1 MTSSTTPSGE
11 PSPAAEPAVAPVVDP
26 VVDAAAER
34 PALPGTGP
42 VLILA
47 AMDEEA
53 SPLVERMLSPRRADL
68 PLSAPAHAW
77 AGSLGELDAVVAT
90 SGIGISAA
98 TAAATWGILTQHP
111 RLVISAGSAGGLASG
126 IGVGTLVIGES
137 FTYSIADATAFGYAP
152 GQVPGGPERFRTDPR
167 LVELAARAAED
178 AATAHGVRRGLM
190 LSGDAFVT
198 AEIAAPMRERFPGAL
213 SADMESTAI
222 AQTCSSLGV
231 PFLAMRAI
239 SDLCGPEADEQFHL
253 ELDVVAETSARA
265 VCRLLEDVAA
275 G

>member
-34 PALPGTGP
+34 PVLPGTGP

-77 AGSLGELDAVVAT
+77 AGSLGGLDAVVAT

-98 TAAATWGILTQHP
+98 TAAATWGTLTQHP

>member
-1 MTSSTTPSGE
+1 MTS
-11 PSPAAEPAVAPVVDP
+11 PASRSS
-26 VVDAAAER
+26 R
-34 PALPGTGP
+34 PTLRPTGP
-42 VLILA
+42 VLILT

-53 SPLVERMLSPRRADL
+53 SPLVERLVEPRRADL
-68 PLSAPAHAW
+68 PMAAPAHAW
-77 AGSLGELDAVVAT
+77 RGTLGGRDVVVAT
-90 SGIGISAA
+90 SGIGVAAASAV
-98 TAAATWGILTQHP
+98 ATWGIISHQP

-137 FTYSIADATAFGYAP
+137 FTYSLADATAFGYAP
-152 GQVPGGPERFRTDPR
+152 GQVPGGPERFTTDPR
-167 LVELAARAAED
+167 LVEIAERAGTDSAA
-178 AATAHGVRRGLM
+178 GQSVRRGLM

-198 AEIAAPMRERFPGAL
+198 AEIAAPLRERFPGAL

-222 AQTCSSLGV
+222 AQTCASWGV

-265 VCRLLEDVAA
+265 VCRLLEGLGEVEGREA
-275 G
+275 

>member
-1 MTSSTTPSGE
+1 MTSADD
-11 PSPAAEPAVAPVVDP
+11 SPRHPVLAP
-26 VVDAAAER
+26 E
-34 PALPGTGP
+34 GP
-42 VLILA
+42 VLILT

-53 SPLVERMLSPRRADL
+53 SPLVERITEPQRVDL
-68 PLSAPAHAW
+68 PLGAPAHAW
-77 AGSLGELDAVVAT
+77 RGRLGGLEAVVAT
-90 SGIGISAA
+90 SGIGVSAA
-98 TAAATWGILTQHP
+98 SAVAAWGVLTQRP

-152 GQVPGGPERFRTDPR
+152 GQVPGGPERFTSDPR
-167 LVELAARAAED
+167 LVDLAERAALR
-178 AATAHGVRRGLM
+178 AGSAHPVRRGLM

-198 AEIAAPMRERFPGAL
+198 EGIAAPMRERFPGAL

-222 AQTCSSLGV
+222 AQTCTSLGV

-265 VCRLLEDVAA
+265 VCRLLEGLAEAA
-275 G
+275 RD